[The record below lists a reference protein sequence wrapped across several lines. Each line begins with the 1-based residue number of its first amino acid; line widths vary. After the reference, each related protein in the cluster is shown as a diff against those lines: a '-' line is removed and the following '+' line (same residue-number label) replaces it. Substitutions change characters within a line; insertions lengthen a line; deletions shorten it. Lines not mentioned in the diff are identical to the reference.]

1 MRPPARLRPCA
12 DGADR
17 APRCRD
23 GGARAR
29 ALRQAGRR
37 WGIGLRRKNETR
49 LFFFF
54 CCCSE
59 SKTTRGDLRKQR
71 LRSRIICR
79 PTLGRIPLWAYLFW
93 HGFSRLYSSIAFA
106 IAAPAATVSSPFLV
120 GIRDPEGRRI
130 LFLLVATRE
139 ECRARRRRREA
150 QFSGAGP
157 RSHLNL
163 IWWTWTA
170 FAEPF
175 LVGAG
180 MVRTGGRSTGV
191 GRVRFSLVRN
201 SKTFQNFTS
210 HQILWHMH

>member
-1 MRPPARLRPCA
+1 MLLNLPNPSTRTPSRHLTLEPTPAAGRSSIPAEPRMKTEVTYPGRSVRAPPARLRPCA

-49 LFFFF
+49 LFLLLLFGK
-54 CCCSE
+54 
-59 SKTTRGDLRKQR
+59 KTTRGDLRKQR

-120 GIRDPEGRRI
+120 GIRESPWRTTHLVPPRRYKGRGMQGKAAAEGSS
-130 LFLLVATRE
+130 V
-139 ECRARRRRREA
+139 
-150 QFSGAGP
+150 
-157 RSHLNL
+157 
-163 IWWTWTA
+163 
-170 FAEPF
+170 
-175 LVGAG
+175 
-180 MVRTGGRSTGV
+180 
-191 GRVRFSLVRN
+191 
-201 SKTFQNFTS
+201 
-210 HQILWHMH
+210 